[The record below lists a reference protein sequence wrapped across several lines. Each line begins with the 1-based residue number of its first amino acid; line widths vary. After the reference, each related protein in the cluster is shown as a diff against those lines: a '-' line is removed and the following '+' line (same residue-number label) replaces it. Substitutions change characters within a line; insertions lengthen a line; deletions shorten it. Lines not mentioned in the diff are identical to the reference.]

1 MPKASTRMG
10 SKLENCDRTMYVKA
24 VLDEK
29 NFVDLYPFLP
39 QHFEVIIA
47 LLGRLAKITGG
58 VGLRSAIKVIQDI
71 LTENLNSENIA
82 FAEMELGKLASMN
95 HIYDVLKS
103 DVRKAYSHV
112 VSAVDK
118 VVDFYGETSEHSKVA
133 KTIGLLQLL
142 EDLYLSPKNVAALM
156 LPSVDSE
163 SNEKTI
169 SEIIDEIMSE

>member
-1 MPKASTRMG
+1 M
-10 SKLENCDRTMYVKA
+10 
-24 VLDEK
+24 
-29 NFVDLYPFLP
+29 
-39 QHFEVIIA
+39 
-47 LLGRLAKITGG
+47 
-58 VGLRSAIKVIQDI
+58 RSAIKVIQDI

-82 FAEMELGKLASMN
+82 FAEKELGKLASMY

-142 EDLYLSPKNVAALM
+142 ED
-156 LPSVDSE
+156 
-163 SNEKTI
+163 
-169 SEIIDEIMSE
+169 